1 MSLAAYSQIIRVSTG
16 KLNTVNDTVVG
27 GQSNTGMAGTQP
39 SKFGGQLGK
48 WLVVTS
54 EQVAQMYS
62 STIGTLYGGIYQ
74 YVQLATGDTTPV
86 VGQGL
91 FWQGTPSD
99 FIVSS
104 DSNGGFTNT
113 GSVAGIYL
121 GGFTAGNY
129 GFIQTAG
136 IATVKYKSGLT
147 VAAATGL
154 PIIIASTGLADTNAG
169 TNVPNFIGWAR
180 TLPVSN
186 DLALV
191 NLSAILSRQF

>member
-1 MSLAAYSQIIRVSTG
+1 MYSQIIRVSTG
-16 KLNTVNDTVVG
+16 KLNTVNDTVIG
-27 GQSNTGMAGTQP
+27 GQSNTGMAGTEP
-39 SKFGGQLGK
+39 TLFAGQLGAR
-48 WLVVTS
+48 LVVPS
-54 EQVAQMYS
+54 SQIDQMYS

-74 YVQLATGDTTPV
+74 YVKLADDDSTPV

-91 FWQGTPSD
+91 FWQSTPSD

-113 GSVAGIYL
+113 PTVAGIYI
-121 GGFTAGNY
+121 GGITEGNY
-129 GFIQTAG
+129 GFIQIAG

-154 PIIIASTGLADTNAG
+154 PIIVASTGLADTNAG

-186 DLALV
+186 DLATV
-191 NLSAILSRQF
+191 NLAAWLSRQY